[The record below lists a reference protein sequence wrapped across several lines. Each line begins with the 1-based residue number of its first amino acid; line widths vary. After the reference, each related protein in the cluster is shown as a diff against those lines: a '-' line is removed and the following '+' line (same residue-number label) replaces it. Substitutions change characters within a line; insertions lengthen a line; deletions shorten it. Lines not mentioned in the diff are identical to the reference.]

1 MGIIEFRPYIKL
13 SNDKLLEEV
22 YKEMKKTKDIYKNL
36 DEELYLKETT
46 KLNDMIIEV
55 KKRNIKLDNKTLI
68 KRILTN

>member
-1 MGIIEFRPYIKL
+1 MDRIIF
-13 SNDKLLEEV
+13 NDKLLEEV